1 MEENR
6 KPGDP
11 VLGAE
16 LRRIRKE
23 AKLTQDELGAL
34 LGINGPQVS
43 RIESGTRGASVDTLH
58 QWYRECG
65 YELEA
70 VEVGSPEQAT
80 RLAVAVAALPPGQLD
95 AIIEI
100 VRAWPALD
108 ERTRGR
114 MLGLAASHEP

>member
-11 VLGAE
+11 KLGAE
-16 LRRIRKE
+16 LRRIRLE
-23 AKLTQDELGAL
+23 AGLRQGQLAVR
-34 LGINGPQVS
+34 LGIKAPMVS
-43 RIESGTRGASVDTLH
+43 RVENGLRGLPIETLR

-70 VEVGSPEQAT
+70 VEVGSPDQAT
-80 RLAVAVAALPPGQLD
+80 RLASAVADLPEGQTE

-100 VRAWPALD
+100 VRAWPRLD

-114 MLGLAASHEP
+114 ILGLAASREP